1 MAGVRADGRNAD
13 ELRLCRMERDFVGSA
28 PGSILVSA
36 GRTKVVCTVS
46 IEEQV
51 PAWLAGSGK
60 GWLTAEY
67 NMLPG
72 STRPR
77 KPRDR
82 FRADGRA
89 AEIQRLIGRSLRAVV
104 DLTALG
110 ERTLTVDCDVLEA
123 DGGTRVWSINGA
135 CVALIDALRKLRL
148 DEGGDRPPIRENVAA
163 VSVVLHDDVLL
174 LDPCREEDA
183 AAAVDFNLV
192 MTGGGRLIEVQA
204 TAEKTVFDEDTLTK
218 TLDLAKR
225 AVRRITDVQRECL
238 GPDWPWA

>member
-1 MAGVRADGRNAD
+1 MAVIRADGRTPD
-13 ELRLCRMERDFVGSA
+13 ELRPCRMLKDFTGSA
-28 PGSILVSA
+28 PGSVLVSA
-36 GRTKVVCTVS
+36 GRTKILCTVS

-72 STRPR
+72 STQPR

-104 DLTALG
+104 DLAALG

-135 CVALIDALRKLRL
+135 CAALIEAVCRSQAS
-148 DEGGDRPPIRENVAA
+148 ETFPIRESVAS
-163 VSVVLHDDVLL
+163 VSVVLQGDALL

-183 AAAVDFNLV
+183 AADVDFNVV
-192 MTGGGRLIEVQA
+192 MTGSGRLIEVQA
-204 TAEKTVFDEDTLTK
+204 TGERTTFDEETLK
-218 TLDLAKR
+218 ETLHLAKC
-225 AVRRITDVQRECL
+225 AVPRITDAQRACL
-238 GPDWPWA
+238 GTEWPWD

>member
-1 MAGVRADGRNAD
+1 MAVVRSDGREPH
-13 ELRLCRMERDFVGSA
+13 ELRPCRMQKDFAGAV
-28 PGSILVSA
+28 PGSVLVSA
-36 GRTKVVCTVS
+36 GRTKILCTVS

-51 PAWLAGSGK
+51 PAWLAGAGK

-72 STRPR
+72 STQPR

-82 FRADGRA
+82 FRADGRT

-104 DLTALG
+104 DLAALG

-135 CVALIDALRKLRL
+135 CAALIAALRRL
-148 DEGGDRPPIRENVAA
+148 PTNARFPIRESVAS
-163 VSVVLHDDVLL
+163 VSVVLRGDALL

-183 AAAVDFNLV
+183 AADVDFNIV
-192 MTGGGRLIEVQA
+192 MTGSGRIIEVQA
-204 TAEKTVFDEDTLTK
+204 TGERTTFDEDILRK
-218 TLDLAKR
+218 TLRLAKDALR
-225 AVRRITDVQRECL
+225 CITDAQRDCL
-238 GPDWPWA
+238 GADWPWD

>member
-1 MAGVRADGRNAD
+1 MAVVRADGRRAD
-13 ELRLCRMERDFVGSA
+13 ELRPCLMQSDFVGSA
-28 PGSILVSA
+28 LGSVFVAA
-36 GRTKVVCTVS
+36 GRTKILCTVS

-72 STRPR
+72 STQPR

-135 CVALIDALRKLRL
+135 CAALIAGVRRFWGQ
-148 DEGGDRPPIRENVAA
+148 EGRDRFPIRENVVS
-163 VSVVLHDDVLL
+163 VSVVLQDGSLL
-174 LDPCREEDA
+174 LDPCRDEDS
-183 AAAVDFNLV
+183 AAAVDFNIV
-192 MTGGGRLIEVQA
+192 MTGSGRLIEVQA
-204 TAEKTVFDEDTLTK
+204 TGEKSTFDEETLAK
-218 TLDLAKR
+218 TLNLAKG
-225 AVRRITDVQRECL
+225 AVRRISDVQRECL
-238 GPDWPWA
+238 GADWPWD